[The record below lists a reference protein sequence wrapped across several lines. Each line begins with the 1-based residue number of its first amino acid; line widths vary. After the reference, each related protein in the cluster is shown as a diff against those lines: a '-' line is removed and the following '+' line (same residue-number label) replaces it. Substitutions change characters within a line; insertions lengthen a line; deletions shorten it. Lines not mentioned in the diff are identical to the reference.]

1 MTRSRLVPS
10 PLAAAVIALT
20 LTACTGSGVA
30 PPSAQESIASPT
42 IRPDDLV
49 GRWGY
54 AAYYNE
60 ADRPRIEAAARGQ
73 CGGRPIE
80 IGRGPTGGVIM
91 PVANQAQ
98 SQEVMIKGGP
108 GGKNYIGPAGQTI
121 GAQDNEIVSFDGK
134 VLIVRTATSDQVGR
148 MSSVYVRCGPRA

>member
-1 MTRSRLVPS
+1 MTRSRL
-10 PLAAAVIALT
+10 PLPHLTAAVIALT
-20 LTACTGSGVA
+20 LTACTGSGIA
-30 PPSAQESIASPT
+30 PPPAQEAIASPS
-42 IRPDDLV
+42 IRPDDII

-73 CGGRPIE
+73 CGRPIE
-80 IGRGPTGGVIM
+80 ISRGPTGGVIM

-98 SQEVMIKGGP
+98 PQEVMIKGGP
-108 GGKNYIGPAGQTI
+108 GGKNYIGPPGQTI
-121 GAQDNEIVSFDGK
+121 GAQDNEIVSFDGR
-134 VLIVRTATSDQVGR
+134 VLIVRTATSDPAGR

>member
-1 MTRSRLVPS
+1 MSCSRLLP
-10 PLAAAVIALT
+10 PALAAGVIVLA
-20 LTACTGSGVA
+20 ACSSSNIG
-30 PPSAQESIASPT
+30 PPPAQEAIASPT
-42 IRPDDLV
+42 IRPDEIV

-73 CGGRPIE
+73 CSGRPIE
-80 IGRGPTGGVIM
+80 ISRGPSGGVIM
-91 PVANQAQ
+91 PIANQAQ
-98 SQEVMIKGGP
+98 PQEVMIKGGP
-108 GGKNYIGPAGQTI
+108 GGRNYIGPPGQTG

-148 MSSVYVRCGPRA
+148 MSSVYVRCGQRA